1 MWSEFFFMITDTVDL
16 HIHVYTVIYIFMFT
30 QMKNIK
36 LVLNTVKYTKI
47 ILLYSFENPQDRQ
60 FPPIRNYNK
69 TSIHKIIQKIKTPI
83 ILCSEALTLIL
94 LSSCRVYF

>member
-36 LVLNTVKYTKI
+36 LVLHSVKYTKI

-60 FPPIRNYNK
+60 FPPIRN
-69 TSIHKIIQKIKTPI
+69 IITRHQSTK
-83 ILCSEALTLIL
+83 
-94 LSSCRVYF
+94 SSKKLNSNHTMQ

>member
-1 MWSEFFFMITDTVDL
+1 MNFFLMITDTVDL
-16 HIHVYTVIYIFMFT
+16 RIYIFMFT

-36 LVLNTVKYTKI
+36 LVLHTVKYTKI

-69 TSIHKIIQKIKTPI
+69 TSIHKIIKKIK
-83 ILCSEALTLIL
+83 LQSYYA
-94 LSSCRVYF
+94 VKH